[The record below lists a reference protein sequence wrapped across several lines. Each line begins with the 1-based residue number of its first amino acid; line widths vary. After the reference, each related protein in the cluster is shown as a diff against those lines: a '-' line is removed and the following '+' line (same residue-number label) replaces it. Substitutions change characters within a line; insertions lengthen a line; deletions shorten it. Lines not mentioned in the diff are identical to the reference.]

1 MSWKRFAAIL
11 VTVAAASAFAAAAG
25 GAAGGP
31 SPGVQVGWDGVIAPN
46 GKVRYVTLSTGRVT
60 VLAKVRIDGGRVV
73 QYGYVKG
80 YYGIPQVA
88 FDGSTDGL
96 TRDGRTLVLA
106 SASNNAR
113 TTVGPRAVS
122 RFALVGT
129 RRLRLRVV
137 VTLRGAF
144 SFDALSPDG
153 KTMYLIEYLSQYTR
167 YRVRAYDLAAGRL
180 LTRVIFDF
188 RLGKRPMRGQPL
200 TRARAPGGAWV
211 YTLYTRQGAT
221 PFVHALDAVRR
232 RAVCIDLPWKGS
244 QQKLWRLRMTVS
256 PDGKRILLRG
266 GGIEKV
272 VETPA

>member
-1 MSWKRFAAIL
+1 MSWKRFGAVVAA
-11 VTVAAASAFAAAAG
+11 VAAAGFAAAAV

-31 SPGVQVGWDGVIAPN
+31 SPGVQVGWDGLTAPN
-46 GKVRYVTLSTGRVT
+46 GKVRYVALVAGRVT
-60 VLAKVRIDGGRVV
+60 VLAKVRVRGGRVV

-106 SASNNAR
+106 LASN
-113 TTVGPRAVS
+113 TQTVGPRAVS

-129 RRLRLRVV
+129 RRLRLRGM

-153 KTMYLIEYLSQYTR
+153 KTMYLIEYFSQYTR

-188 RLGKRPMRGQPL
+188 RLGKRSMRGQPL

-272 VETPA
+272 IETPA